1 MQCSS
6 NFTIVDKVS
15 WGNILQN
22 QCKKHKQSQ
31 NRRDLGK
38 THKKLV
44 QHKFKNEN
52 FSQISDKTEKIMEFR

>member
-31 NRRDLGK
+31 NRHDLGK
-38 THKKLV
+38 FYFYKSIFEENKGA
-44 QHKFKNEN
+44 KFNY
-52 FSQISDKTEKIMEFR
+52 